1 MAKRFITIGSILG
14 LMSIALGAF
23 GAHALESRLT
33 EAAMETYH
41 TGVEYQMYH
50 AIALVLAGIL
60 AVHSAIDERMIRL
73 SGIFFITGVVLFSGS
88 LYAVSLLGISLYGI
102 VAPFGGFSMM
112 LGWLFLVLS
121 VRKIAK
127 KQ

>member
-1 MAKRFITIGSILG
+1 MTRRFITIGGILG
-14 LMSIALGAF
+14 LLSIAFGAF
-23 GAHALESRLT
+23 GAHALESKLT

-60 AVHSAIDERMIRL
+60 AAHANTDLRLIRL
-73 SGIFFITGVVLFSGS
+73 SGIFFIAGVLLFSGS
-88 LYAVSLLGISLYGI
+88 LYAVSLLGISRFGM

-112 LGWLFLVLS
+112 LGWLFLVLA
-121 VRKIAK
+121 VRNFAK

>member
-1 MAKRFITIGSILG
+1 MAKRYIMIGSILG
-14 LMSIALGAF
+14 LLAIAFGAF

-33 EAAMETYH
+33 ADAMDTYH

-50 AIALVLAGIL
+50 AIALVLAGI
-60 AVHSAIDERMIRL
+60 AAAHASVDQRQIRL
-73 SGIFFITGVVLFSGS
+73 SGIFFIVGVALFSGS
-88 LYAVSLLGISLYGI
+88 LYAVSLLGINSFGI

-112 LGWLFLVLS
+112 LGWLFLALS

-127 KQ
+127 KP